1 MMDLGSFAMSAVA
14 HGSRWAMPG
23 VFALGA
29 LSSIGPCAAPRVLA
43 ITGLI
48 AQARWPA
55 LVGGVFV
62 GGTLFVYAGFAFV
75 SSYVAQLVTIA
86 SYVYAVV
93 ALLAIGSA
101 IWMLVGADYCV
112 HRESKERSGSLGAA
126 FVSGAGFALLV
137 SPCCTPIIGAIL
149 AYSGAIGAR
158 FPLTSMALL
167 VAFGL
172 GHAMPVFLVLGLGR
186 RPMAWLTTSHFS
198 QLTST
203 VMASLMLVVGV
214 FYAAL
219 V

>member
-1 MMDLGSFAMSAVA
+1 
-14 HGSRWAMPG
+14 MPG

-62 GGTLFVYAGFAFV
+62 SGTLFVYAGFAFV

-101 IWMLVGADYCV
+101 VWMLVGAEYCV
-112 HRESKERSGSLGAA
+112 HREPKARSGSLGAA

-149 AYSGAIGAR
+149 AYSGAIGVR
-158 FPLTSMALL
+158 FPVTSMALL

-186 RPMAWLTTSHFS
+186 RPMAWLTNSHFS

-214 FYAAL
+214 SYAAL